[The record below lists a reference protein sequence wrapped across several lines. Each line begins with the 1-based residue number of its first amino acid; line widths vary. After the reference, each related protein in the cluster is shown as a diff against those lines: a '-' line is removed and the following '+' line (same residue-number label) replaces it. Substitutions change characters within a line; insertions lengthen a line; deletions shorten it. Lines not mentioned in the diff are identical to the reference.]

1 MEIIASCIAKKPA
14 LMYGKINFL
23 MSCNSSRHDHMFL
36 IFPTIT
42 WYNLKNSASDLLQ
55 YLWFLKYF
63 EK

>member
-36 IFPTIT
+36 MFPTIT

-55 YLWFLKYF
+55 
-63 EK
+63 